1 MPRKPT
7 GPREGDEF
15 GFDPA
20 KSFGRQLAENIQSFE
35 AEADERGDL
44 KPLVAAAKVPKV
56 SRIKKRLVDA
66 AVNIRADEPDEL
78 TFMHSVLT
86 QCSLPTAKPEPGV
99 LTWERRQG
107 RAALL
112 IEAGKVRHPRT
123 GTWEQ
128 LGLPYGPK
136 ARMLLMHLNSEALRG
151 GSPEIPVEDTMT
163 AFFRRIM
170 GKTQDGRQAT
180 MLKAQLSSR
189 AAASFHMG
197 IAYEDHA
204 VQVDAK
210 VVSKFELWFE
220 RDESQRV
227 LWPSLLRLS
236 LDYFDSLTR
245 YAVPLDERAVAALAK
260 SATALDAYCWLAQR
274 LHRIQEGK
282 QQFVPWTAL
291 QEQFGQGYSEI
302 RQFRAFFLKQ
312 LKQVKTV
319 YQDAVFD
326 ADRKGMYLRQS
337 PPPVRKRLLALP
349 DNTKFL
355 ELKAEEP

>member
-1 MPRKPT
+1 MPA
-7 GPREGDEF
+7 DEY
-15 GFDPA
+15 GFDPDA
-20 KSFGRQLAENIQSFE
+20 SRARAMLEKLRQ
-35 AEADERGDL
+35 AEASADDRGGL
-44 KPLVAAAKVPKV
+44 KALSVAGKLPKV

-86 QCSLPTAKPEPGV
+86 QCSLPTAKPEAGV

-123 GTWEQ
+123 GVWEQ

-136 ARMLLMHLNSEALRG
+136 ARMLLMHLNSEALRS

-170 GKTQDGRQAT
+170 GKTQDGRQAN
-180 MLKAQLSSR
+180 MLKAQLSAL

-197 IAYEDHA
+197 IAYDDHS

-227 LWPSLLRLS
+227 LWPSVLRLS

-274 LHRIQEGK
+274 LHRIPEGK

-291 QEQFGQGYSEI
+291 QEQFGQGYNEI

-319 YQDAVFD
+319 YQDANFD
-326 ADRKGMYLRQS
+326 ADRKGMYLCQS
-337 PPPVRKRLLALP
+337 PPPVRKRLIALP
-349 DNTKFL
+349 DGKFL
-355 ELKAEEP
+355 DLKAEKL